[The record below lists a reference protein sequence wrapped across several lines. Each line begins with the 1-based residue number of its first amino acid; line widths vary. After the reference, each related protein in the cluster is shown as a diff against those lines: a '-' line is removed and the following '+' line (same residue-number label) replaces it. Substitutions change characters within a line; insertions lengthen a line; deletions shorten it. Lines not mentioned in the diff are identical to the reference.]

1 MFLQSLQPSMGQNT
15 TYFRMLQ
22 KLTFFFGNGTK
33 DPFLLWDSQVQNFA
47 ISTFTRVKKMGSG
60 HLYFWLII
68 RPKWHCTQLTSPAKP
83 YFKCIV
89 PSGPLPLTH
98 NGLNSFLK
106 TYSYSINLSNCVFT
120 RYEYWHKWWYENTV
134 IQENNF
140 SHYLK
145 IISRLIF

>member
-22 KLTFFFGNGTK
+22 KLNFFFGNGTK

-106 TYSYSINLSNCVFT
+106 THSYSINLSVFLQGM
-120 RYEYWHKWWYENTV
+120 NTD
-134 IQENNF
+134 INDGMKTLL
-140 SHYLK
+140 SKK
-145 IISRLIF
+145 IISPISWKL